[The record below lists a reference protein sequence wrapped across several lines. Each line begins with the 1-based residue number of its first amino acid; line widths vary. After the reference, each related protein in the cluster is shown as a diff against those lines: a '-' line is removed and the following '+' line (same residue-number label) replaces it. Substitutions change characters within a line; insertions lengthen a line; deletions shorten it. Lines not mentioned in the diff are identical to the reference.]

1 MHTHIMKRT
10 HTQLSTLTVLLIQF
24 LSICTFASAPSSNIR
39 QLTYADG
46 MRGEDVNKIFKD
58 SRGLIWIATNK
69 GVNCYNGRT
78 IIPFGIEGSN
88 VAVQVQSLVELPDGK
103 LFAGTDNGIF
113 HINLTQTRCKRVYP
127 EITNVNTL
135 CVVGKDIIA
144 GTNRGIYVC
153 THSHVTHIPIE
164 SNAIAKNNRVNDMAV
179 VKDSI
184 VWFCTNDRI
193 GRLNLLTMAIQM
205 YDIGH
210 SLFVGNLTTVR
221 KINKSLFIGTE
232 GSGVLQIT
240 IEGQTLSACKY
251 TPADCI
257 VVNEL
262 TTTGDSLLHICSDG
276 LLTINVKT
284 NKIVT
289 QYHRTLDVNGVY
301 SYYHDEELNVDWTGY
316 FVEGLSYNYHTQPL
330 FATYRMGD
338 FDTRDINVR
347 SFHIHGD
354 DILIGTREGMY
365 CINEADQSVHYL
377 TPEDLGAHV
386 VTNINYW
393 GGKFIIATYGGG
405 LHTYTPIQKQLE
417 RSSLPAEGNFSRLV
431 ISPDSS
437 FLIAAGNLGLYII
450 NRQLRV
456 TAHYDSHN
464 SELSNTY
471 IPDVHFDCT
480 GKAWISTLQ
489 GMAIYDPRT
498 GIVQTSGFPENY
510 FNGEPNLSFNPSLD
524 GDVIAFSTNK
534 VYKAQNDLSSY
545 TLLPLHES
553 PDVGSINFILPYAD
567 SLYWVGGNKG
577 LFLFDRNLQSYTQFN
592 ESDGLPSLRFSK
604 QECAYTPDGTLWMG
618 TNKGLVYLTP
628 EAQKRLTQRMA
639 GNIMMK
645 EMLINGRKQ
654 DAGTLIGLTDHCHVT
669 LRWNLTSEQ
678 LTCTPMLLDYS
689 FPSIRYYE
697 YALDGA
703 PYRQTDDNN
712 TINLNKLSLGKHR
725 LRIRVAGREETATE
739 YHIHVVPSTLFYF
752 ELLFLATLAI
762 ALYSIYRWYTY
773 RQCLRAKMREKHNL
787 ELRLA
792 GENAVRI
799 HEQQQM
805 AQKREVEEA
814 KQRERDR
821 RTSSKEYKELYHK
834 VKEYMELEKPY
845 KRSAFSLSDLAT
857 AVGSSTTMLSL
868 MFNQTAETTFYDF
881 VAKHRIEEFKRM
893 STSDKF
899 AHLTVTAISERCGFK
914 KSTFFATFKRIEGCT
929 PTEWLKREGI
939 KMVK

>member
-1 MHTHIMKRT
+1 MKRANI
-10 HTQLSTLTVLLIQF
+10 LLCTLFLLLIHPPH
-24 LSICTFASAPSSNIR
+24 ICAYASVSPIDIR
-39 QLTYADG
+39 QITYTDG
-46 MRGEDVNKIFKD
+46 MRGEDVNKILKD
-58 SRGLIWIATNK
+58 SRGLVWIATNK
-69 GVNCYNGRT
+69 GVNCYNGQT
-78 IIPFGIEGSN
+78 VVPFGIEDSDA
-88 VAVQVQSLVELPDGK
+88 AVQVKSLVELPDGN
-103 LFAGTDNGIF
+103 LFAGTTNGIY
-113 HINLTQTRCKRVYP
+113 HINLTQTCCNRVYP
-127 EITNVNTL
+127 DITGVNDL
-135 CVVGKDIIA
+135 CVAGESIIVGAD
-144 GTNRGIYVC
+144 RGIYVC
-153 THSHVTHIPIE
+153 SPSTSQTTHIPVE
-164 SNAIAKNNRVNDMAV
+164 SNMMAKNNQVNDMAV

-193 GRLNLLTMAIQM
+193 GKLSLTTMAIQM
-205 YDIGH
+205 YEVDH
-210 SLFVGNLTTVR
+210 NLFVGNLTALCR
-221 KINKSLFIGTE
+221 IGESLFVGTE
-232 GSGVLQIT
+232 GSGVLQVVVD
-240 IEGQTLSACKY
+240 GQMLNACKY

-262 TTTGDSLLHICSDG
+262 TATNDSLLHVCSDA

-284 NKIVT
+284 SSMVSPS
-289 QYHRTLDVNGVY
+289 RRSLDINGVY
-301 SYYHDEELNVDWTGY
+301 SYYHDEELDIDWIGY
-316 FVEGLSYNYHTQPL
+316 FVEGFSYNYYIQPL
-330 FATYRMGD
+330 FATYRMGN
-338 FDTRDINVR
+338 FDTHNINVR
-347 SFHIHGD
+347 SFHINGD

-365 CINEADQSVHYL
+365 CINETKQSVRCIS
-377 TPEDLGAHV
+377 PEELGAHV
-386 VTNINYW
+386 VTNISYW
-393 GGKFIIATYGGG
+393 GGRFVIATYGGG
-405 LHTYTPIQKQLE
+405 LHTYDPEKQQLE
-417 RSSLPAEGNFSRLV
+417 RATLPAEGNFSRLV
-431 ISPDSS
+431 INPDSS
-437 FLIAAGNLGLYII
+437 SLIAAGNLGLYII
-450 NRQLRV
+450 DKQLRV

-471 IPDVHFDCT
+471 IPDVHFDHT

-489 GMAIYDPRT
+489 GMAIYDSRT

-524 GDVIAFSTNK
+524 GQVIAFSTNK
-534 VYKAQNDLSSY
+534 AYKAQTDLSSY
-545 TLLPLHES
+545 TSLPLYES
-553 PDVGSINFILPYAD
+553 PDVGTINFIFPYAD

-577 LFLFDRNLQSYTQFN
+577 LFLFDQNLQSYTQFN

-645 EMLINGRKQ
+645 EMLIDGRKQ
-654 DAGTLIGLTDHCHVT
+654 DAGTLIGLTDHRHVT

-703 PYRQTDDNN
+703 PYRQTDNNN

-805 AQKREVEEA
+805 VQKREVEEA

-845 KRSAFSLSDLAT
+845 KRSSFGLSELAS
-857 AVGSSTTMLSL
+857 AVGSSPTMLSL
-868 MFNQTAETTFYDF
+868 MFNQRASTTFYDF
-881 VAKHRIEEFKRM
+881 VAQYRIEEFKRM
-893 STSDKF
+893 ATSDKF
-899 AHLTVTAISERCGFK
+899 AHLAVTAISERCGFK

-929 PTEWLKREGI
+929 PTEWMKREEI
-939 KMVK
+939 KRKG